1 MREQPETVD
10 PLETECAQ
18 VVRRDCGGGNAYSV
32 DAAREF
38 LAMYRVA
45 EREKISPVPQ
55 MLAKI
60 DERTRIV
67 KLIRSKIGAHVRYI
81 DDMCDADIRMSAAAA
96 CALQGV
102 LDEIDPDFQDKG
114 DGDDV
119 QAGAI

>member
-10 PLETECAQ
+10 PLETKCAQ

-55 MLAKI
+55 MLAEI
-60 DERTRIV
+60 DERARIV
-67 KLIRSKIGAHVRYI
+67 KLIRSKLGAHVRYI
-81 DDMCDADIRMSAAAA
+81 DDMSNPDILRSAAAA
-96 CALQGV
+96 CALQDI
-102 LDEIDPDFQDKG
+102 LDEIDPDFQDPG
-114 DGDDV
+114 GEDA
-119 QAGAI
+119 QADAI